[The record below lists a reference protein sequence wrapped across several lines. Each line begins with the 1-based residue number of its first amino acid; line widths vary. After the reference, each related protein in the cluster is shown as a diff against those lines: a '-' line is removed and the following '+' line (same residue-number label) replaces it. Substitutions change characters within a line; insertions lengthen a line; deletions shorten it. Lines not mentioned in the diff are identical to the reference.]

1 MASAVDPFYSH
12 IPRVLVAVSMDS
24 AVDLFYLAVAPR
36 VLVVVQMA
44 SAADLF
50 YRPIVPRV
58 LVVVLYIV

>member
-1 MASAVDPFYSH
+1 MASAVDPFYSR

-44 SAADLF
+44 
-50 YRPIVPRV
+50 
-58 LVVVLYIV
+58 